1 MKFHLISIPLF
12 LLLAQVYS
20 LDNDDKL
27 FRIYIQSARDA
38 ELVHHFSLNNVS
50 TVSTIE
56 KSLSKIFL
64 SCTFHQ
70 TFFFVQKVV

>member
-56 KSLSKIFL
+56 KSLSKKFFIMHF
-64 SCTFHQ
+64 SSKI
-70 TFFFVQKVV
+70 FFVQKVA